1 MKENEMVMK
10 KNKVR
15 GFTLV
20 EVIVVVAIIG
30 ILASIALPSYSSY
43 VARAR
48 RADARA
54 QLMQAA
60 QMMQRY
66 YSAND
71 RYDQDRSGTAN
82 AITDVRWNGL
92 RQSPA
97 DGAKVYDLSIAAV
110 ATDSFTLKMIPV
122 STGTM
127 SKDKCGSFTLT
138 NTGVR
143 GVEVGGSAGN
153 STLRDECWR

>member
-1 MKENEMVMK
+1 MKATK
-10 KNKVR
+10 KSNQAR

-30 ILASIALPSYSSY
+30 ILSSIALPSYSSY

-60 QMMQRY
+60 QLMQRY

-82 AITDVRWNGL
+82 ATTDARWNGL

-97 DGAKVYDLSIAAV
+97 DGAAVYNLSLAAV
-110 ATDSFTLKMIPV
+110 ATDSFTLKMVPV
-122 STGTM
+122 STSSM
-127 SKDKCGSFTLT
+127 ASDKCGSFTLT

-143 GVEVGGSAGN
+143 GVEISGSAGS
-153 STLRDECWR
+153 STLRDECWK